1 MCHRWLL
8 GFVVNSVGSSLV
20 FFGYVGWICG
30 LVIWCHFGENRKD
43 VPKNTQ
49 DLANWPR
56 RLRRLSLALM
66 AEVGKLPMECRAIR
80 IACWLILAGR
90 FSCMP
95 SLGTFSLWGSQVT
108 MSCHHTPRGCY
119 STHPNWLQIAT
130 QATSESS
137 PFLLVGKELLQY
149 VHA

>member
-20 FFGYVGWICG
+20 FFSYVGWICG
-30 LVIWCHFGENRKD
+30 LVIWCHFGEIRKD

-66 AEVGKLPMECRAIR
+66 AEVGNCQWNAELNRLLADFGRPFLVHAVV
-80 IACWLILAGR
+80 WYVLFVGILSGHKWKSHPAR
-90 FSCMP
+90 V
-95 SLGTFSLWGSQVT
+95 LLN
-108 MSCHHTPRGCY
+108 TP
-119 STHPNWLQIAT
+119 HWLQIAT